1 MKKNKPKDKRKYCIL
16 AYDGD
21 IEKVM
26 KEEGLETS
34 PVYFMVVKEYSK
46 LGEMIKK
53 EAKKRVNKIKT
64 SQKQRQVK

>member
-1 MKKNKPKDKRKYCIL
+1 MKSKKNKPKDKRKYCIL

-21 IEKVM
+21 IKKVM

-34 PVYFMVVKEYSK
+34 PVYFMVVNEYSE

-53 EAKKRVNKIKT
+53 EAIKRVNKLNKNE
-64 SQKQRQVK
+64 